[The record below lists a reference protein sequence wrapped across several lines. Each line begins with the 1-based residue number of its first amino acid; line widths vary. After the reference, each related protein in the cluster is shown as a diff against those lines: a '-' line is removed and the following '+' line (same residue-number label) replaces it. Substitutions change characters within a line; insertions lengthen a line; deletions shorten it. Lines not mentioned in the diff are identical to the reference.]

1 MIKDIM
7 HDMTTLS
14 SHHISG
20 HHIIK
25 IKKDKTKPCRG
36 ITDQGITSLIRTLIE
51 ALSAAILP
59 VCNAFFVLLLV
70 ASLYAA
76 VAVMVLGE
84 REGFQD
90 LFGIL
95 FLQCMDSC
103 ILNRLRAF
111 LTTASCINSKSIS
124 MMRIYP

>member
-1 MIKDIM
+1 
-7 HDMTTLS
+7 MTY
-14 SHHISG
+14 
-20 HHIIK
+20 
-25 IKKDKTKPCRG
+25 
-36 ITDQGITSLIRTLIE
+36 LIRVLIE

-95 FLQCMDSC
+95 FLQFVDSRF
-103 ILNRLRAF
+103 LPRLRAL
-111 LTTASCINSKSIS
+111 LTTASCILILNSSLYEIRKIFACTLHHDSDNV
-124 MMRIYP
+124 RRRLDF

>member
-1 MIKDIM
+1 
-7 HDMTTLS
+7 MTY
-14 SHHISG
+14 
-20 HHIIK
+20 
-25 IKKDKTKPCRG
+25 
-36 ITDQGITSLIRTLIE
+36 LIRVLIE

-95 FLQCMDSC
+95 LLQFVDSRFLP
-103 ILNRLRAF
+103 RLRTL
-111 LTTASCINSKSIS
+111 LTTAHIDFEFVLF
-124 MMRIYP
+124 